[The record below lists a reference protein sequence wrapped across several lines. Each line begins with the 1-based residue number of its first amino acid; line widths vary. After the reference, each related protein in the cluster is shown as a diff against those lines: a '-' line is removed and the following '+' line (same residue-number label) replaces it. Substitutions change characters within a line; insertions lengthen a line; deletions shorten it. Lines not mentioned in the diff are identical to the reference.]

1 MKQKLITPTGY
12 LAFTNVV
19 ASGLGFVQGII
30 SARLLGAEAFGVI
43 AVIAAT
49 NATVLNFL
57 DVRLIDLASKLY
69 YRFKADN
76 LGEVRAYR
84 ASVLEVCL
92 AGNGLISFSLSIVG
106 LLANIA
112 FIHVFTTTPVRV
124 EWLVAQSL
132 VLAMSNWANTFD
144 YLQRFSGR
152 FYLMGTWRLI
162 NRILYVAVFLA
173 ILLASPNLDGYYSGA
188 FAATALGLVMTVGLS
203 VFIWLRY
210 DRLPL
215 LRKGMWQSL
224 ADYRR
229 DFRFLFFGNLL
240 GYVKMLQRGS
250 DVLIVG
256 LFADDRITGLYR
268 LARSLTDS
276 FYVLFDAMNQVYLP
290 RFMELLSQRA
300 HAEYRRLARRLLVY
314 STGFTLAALIA
325 EIVAMPLLMQT
336 VLANRFAGAEGAI
349 AVMTIPFVFVTG
361 MYIWMWPMYVYSGRI
376 ARYTAYSFL
385 ACLAQYAVMIGL
397 FLVLPATPVA
407 AALGYLAHYL
417 VLIPLAYRLL
427 ARGDRA
433 DCLPG
438 TRLRA
443 VAA

>member
-1 MKQKLITPTGY
+1 MKQKLVTPTGY

-69 YRFKADN
+69 YRFKTDN
-76 LGEVRAYR
+76 PGDVRAYR
-84 ASVLEVCL
+84 ASVLEICL

-112 FIHVFTTTPVRV
+112 FIRVFTATPVRM

-256 LFADDRITGLYR
+256 LFADDRK
-268 LARSLTDS
+268 S
-276 FYVLFDAMNQVYLP
+276 VV
-290 RFMELLSQRA
+290 
-300 HAEYRRLARRLLVY
+300 
-314 STGFTLAALIA
+314 
-325 EIVAMPLLMQT
+325 
-336 VLANRFAGAEGAI
+336 
-349 AVMTIPFVFVTG
+349 
-361 MYIWMWPMYVYSGRI
+361 
-376 ARYTAYSFL
+376 
-385 ACLAQYAVMIGL
+385 
-397 FLVLPATPVA
+397 
-407 AALGYLAHYL
+407 
-417 VLIPLAYRLL
+417 
-427 ARGDRA
+427 
-433 DCLPG
+433 
-438 TRLRA
+438 
-443 VAA
+443 